1 MIEIKES
8 TCRNYVEQTNLT
20 QLLGILLS
28 IYRKGKVYATVFTM
42 ISE

>member
-1 MIEIKES
+1 MTEIKES

-28 IYRKGKVYATVFTM
+28 IYRKGNAIEMLLYLQ
-42 ISE
+42 